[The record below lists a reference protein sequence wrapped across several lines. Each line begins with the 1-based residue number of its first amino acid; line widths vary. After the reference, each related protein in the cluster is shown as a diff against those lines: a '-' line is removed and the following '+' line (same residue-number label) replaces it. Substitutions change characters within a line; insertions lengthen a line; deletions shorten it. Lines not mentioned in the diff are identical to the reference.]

1 MTSALIYEGTA
12 MRIDTR
18 VPWYARLFGVPLI
31 AGSLYVL
38 SILFLSLRDVFLGT
52 RESDVLAGQLVLLVF
67 GLLIGLPGVI
77 LLLMRSHIEI
87 DQQLGQVTTIREFGF
102 LKIRSVRR
110 LADFIRVT
118 ATSEQISGSSEFYNV
133 NLAGQRGTKPLQL
146 AFYGTREKADEL
158 GKELAGNLKLP
169 YQDLVDTEPDEDE
182 DEQQDQNNDK
192 A

>member
-1 MTSALIYEGTA
+1 M
-12 MRIDTR
+12 
-18 VPWYARLFGVPLI
+18 
-31 AGSLYVL
+31 
-38 SILFLSLRDVFLGT
+38 
-52 RESDVLAGQLVLLVF
+52 
-67 GLLIGLPGVI
+67 
-77 LLLMRSHIEI
+77 
-87 DQQLGQVTTIREFGF
+87 
-102 LKIRSVRR
+102 
-110 LADFIRVT
+110 T

-133 NLAGQRGTKPLQL
+133 NLAGQRGTKPLQV